1 MINYTKIAGMGEYRK
16 KKKPKV
22 KTKKDKPSR
31 KVKTKT
37 GEKFRIKEVNPF
49 TKAVSVKEKKRKVME
64 NPTTYAV
71 EPGNINR
78 PGPTGL
84 TSRDTNKRG
93 LAVDKKS
100 GFTASKRGSVLDKEI
115 REITKALKDKK
126 AGGGKVGNKYF
137 TGGMVNPSYGTD
149 FDDR

>member
-37 GEKFRIKEVNPF
+37 TKNFRIKEVNPF
-49 TKAVSVKEKKRKVME
+49 TKAVSVKEKKRNVME

-78 PGPTGL
+78 PGPT
-84 TSRDTNKRG
+84 SFARHKRG
-93 LAVDKKS
+93 RAVDYDF
-100 GFTASKRGSVLDKEI
+100 GFARGPKVDKEI
-115 REITKALKDKK
+115 KEVTKALKDKK
-126 AGGGKVGNKYF
+126 AGGGKVKSKFF
-137 TGGMVNPSYGTD
+137 TGGTVNPSFGTD
-149 FDDR
+149 YDDR

>member
-16 KKKPKV
+16 KKKPEV

-37 GEKFRIKEVNPF
+37 TKKFRIKEVNPF

-84 TSRDTNKRG
+84 TVRRNVG
-93 LAVDKKS
+93 LAVDRKS
-100 GFTASKRGSVLDKEI
+100 GFTRGKKGGVGDKEI
-115 REITKALKDKK
+115 REVAEALKDSK

-137 TGGMVNPSYGTD
+137 TGGMVSPSFGTE

>member
-1 MINYTKIAGMGEYRK
+1 MIDYKKIAGMGENRK

-37 GEKFRIKEVNPF
+37 TKNFRIKEVNPF
-49 TKAVSVKEKKRKVME
+49 TKAVSVKEKKRNVME

-84 TSRDTNKRG
+84 ARKKGRSVDYDFGFARG
-93 LAVDKKS
+93 PKVDKE
-100 GFTASKRGSVLDKEI
+100 LKEVA
-115 REITKALKDKK
+115 EALKDSK

-137 TGGMVNPSYGTD
+137 TGGMVNPSFGTD

>member
-1 MINYTKIAGMGEYRK
+1 MVNYTKIAGMGEYRK

-84 TSRDTNKRG
+84 TVRRNTG

-100 GFTASKRGSVLDKEI
+100 GFSRGVNYDPEL
-115 REITKALKDKK
+115 REVAEALKDKK
-126 AGGGKVGNKYF
+126 AGGGKVKSKFF
-137 TGGMVNPSYGTD
+137 TGGTANPSFGTD

>member
-84 TSRDTNKRG
+84 TVRRNTG

-100 GFTASKRGSVLDKEI
+100 GFTRSKKGSVADKEI
-115 REITKALKDKK
+115 REVAEALKDKK

-137 TGGMVNPSYGTD
+137 TGGMVNPSYGTE

>member
-1 MINYTKIAGMGEYRK
+1 MIDYKKIAGMGENRK

-37 GEKFRIKEVNPF
+37 TKNFRIKEVNPF
-49 TKAVSVKEKKRKVME
+49 TKAVSVEDKRMDSPKK
-64 NPTTYAV
+64 NLGYV

-78 PGPTGL
+78 PGPTAVTRRGRSPEYKSVIEKA
-84 TSRDTNKRG
+84 TSGEKLQKDI
-93 LAVDKKS
+93 
-100 GFTASKRGSVLDKEI
+100 KEI
-115 REITKALKDKK
+115 SKAVTK